1 MVIIVQNEINF
12 FLRDL
17 NNAFDVYYMVIEH
30 WEMTETC

>member
-17 NNAFDVYYMVIEH
+17 NNAFDVYHMVIEH
-30 WEMTETC
+30 REKTETC

>member
-17 NNAFDVYYMVIEH
+17 NNDFDVYHMVIEH
-30 WEMTETC
+30 GEMTETC